1 MLMLSSNNY
10 NKVIESM
17 SRSSSLAYILQ
28 LDLEGVEEQEA
39 VLRRLVHVLEVPGSQ
54 VGEVWSR
61 D

>member
-1 MLMLSSNNY
+1 
-10 NKVIESM
+10 M

-39 VLRRLVHVLEVPGSQ
+39 VLCRLVHVLEVLDSQ
-54 VGEVWSR
+54 VGEVGGR